1 MTLPSEVSTS
11 WSVSS
16 APGAEVEGVAS
27 DFVVDAVSA
36 PLSLLL
42 PLLLPQALSATTPIR
57 LAAANQTLRFMDTSD
72 VGRAIVGSTGSRRP
86 WRSARG
92 DRLGVA
98 TRAQHRAR
106 GGAGGR
112 VVGR

>member
-16 APGAEVEGVAS
+16 APGAEVDDVAS
-27 DFVVDAVSA
+27 DFDVDVVSA

-42 PLLLPQALSATTPIR
+42 PPLLPQAVRDTTPIR
-57 LAAANQTLRFMDTSD
+57 LTATNQTLRFMGTSEG
-72 VGRAIVGSTGSRRP
+72 GRAIVGSSGRRRP
-86 WRSARG
+86 VASARG

-106 GGAGGR
+106 GGAGRGI
-112 VVGR
+112 VG